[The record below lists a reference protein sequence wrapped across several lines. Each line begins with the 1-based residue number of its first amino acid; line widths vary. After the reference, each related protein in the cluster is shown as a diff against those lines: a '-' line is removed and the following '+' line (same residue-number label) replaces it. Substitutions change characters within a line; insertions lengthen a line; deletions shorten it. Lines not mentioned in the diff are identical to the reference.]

1 MIFRNFDYVEV
12 TLHSEKLK
20 LIWLFLR
27 FFVTLPASY
36 KPNMRKE
43 LFMSL
48 AAACCTLLALS
59 CAQQKESADNQ
70 EPLTVG
76 NPYMPLWEHIPDGEP
91 YVFEDPDQPGKYR
104 VYVYG
109 SHDDL
114 VDAYCGRDQVVWS
127 ASVDSLNRWRYDGTI
142 LVVDKNR
149 DGQPFDSAGTADVL
163 YAPDVTMVTGKDG
176 KKTYYLFPNDQT
188 GFRNGLIAKSD
199 RPDGPFEVCNW
210 SKENPDQV
218 DGVLQFDPAVFVDD
232 DGRVYG
238 YWGFE
243 RSYAAEFDPET
254 MATVKPGTEIVE
266 DMISGRNQP
275 GRFRFF
281 EASSIRKVKDKYIFI
296 YSRFTEDGEFGL
308 PTSNY
313 TLAYA
318 YSDAP
323 LGPWTYGG
331 TIIDG
336 RAREKNEQGN
346 VIASAV
352 PDGNTHG
359 SICEINGQWYV
370 FYHRQTGTDEYA
382 RQAMVAPIDVKVTEG
397 PGGKVEISEGEYNSL
412 GFARNGLDPFER
424 HSAGI
429 ACWLTGPKPAV
440 HNWPSNT
447 FYGSYVEAGYGG
459 QANMTK
465 QQAIAS
471 KEKYDAP
478 YDLRY
483 NTNRVVN
490 NTDGSIVGYKYFNFD
505 AGRLASPDNLML
517 VLRLVPEGIDG
528 TIEVMMDRPWASQG
542 GKKIG
547 EAALKADMPKTV
559 TDVAIG
565 ISKEAQEK
573 HLAGKHAF
581 FFIFKSDTKEK
592 SLCTLEDFV
601 FTFAPVNR

>member
-1 MIFRNFDYVEV
+1 MNK
-12 TLHSEKLK
+12 TM
-20 LIWLFLR
+20 
-27 FFVTLPASY
+27 TT
-36 KPNMRKE
+36 
-43 LFMSL
+43 L
-48 AAACCTLLALS
+48 AAAACLTMATGCTNSPQLSTSNAQLAT
-59 CAQQKESADNQ
+59 
-70 EPLTVG
+70 PG

-114 VDAYCGRDQVVWS
+114 ISAYCGRDQVVWS
-127 ASVDSLNRWRYDGTI
+127 ASVDSLNNWRYDGTI

-163 YAPDVTMVTGKDG
+163 FAPDVALKVDKDG

-188 GFRNGLIAKSD
+188 GFRNGLIAKSN

-210 SKENPDQV
+210 SKDNPNQV

-254 MATVKPGTEIVE
+254 MATVKPGTQIVE
-266 DMISGRNQP
+266 DMISGRNQE
-275 GRFRFF
+275 GRFKFF
-281 EASSIRKVKDKYIFI
+281 EASSIRKIKDKYIFI

-313 TLAYA
+313 TLAYC
-318 YSDAP
+318 YSDNP

-336 RAREKNEQGN
+336 RGREKDEQGN
-346 VIASAV
+346 VIASAT

-382 RQAMVAPIDVKVTEG
+382 RQAMVAPIDVKVEEG
-397 PGGKVEISEGEYNSL
+397 KGGKVEISEGEYNSQ
-412 GFARNGLDPFER
+412 GFALNGLDPFER

-429 ACWLTGPKPAV
+429 ACWYTGPKPAT
-440 HNWPSNT
+440 HEWPNNT

-459 QANMTK
+459 TPDMTK
-465 QQAIAS
+465 EEALAS
-471 KEKYDAP
+471 KEKYAAP
-478 YDLRY
+478 YDIRY
-483 NTNRVVN
+483 NTNCVVN
-490 NTDGSIVGYKYFNFD
+490 NTDGSIVGYKYFNFP
-505 AGRLASPDNLML
+505 AERLATKDNLML
-517 VLRLVPEGIDG
+517 VVRLIPEGIEGD
-528 TIEVMMDRPWASQG
+528 IDIMLDRPWVSQG
-542 GKKIG
+542 GTKIG
-547 EAALKADMPKTV
+547 EIHLLADMEKKV
-559 TDVAIG
+559 WDIAAG
-565 ISKEAQEK
+565 IRNEIKENT
-573 HLAGKHAF
+573 LAGKHALF
-581 FFIFKSDTKEK
+581 FVFHSDTKDQ
-592 SLCTLEDFV
+592 SLCTLQDLV
-601 FTFAPVNR
+601 FTFAPVNK